1 MSEQIQKKVKA
12 ESTKKSQKETSAQ
25 EVARPDTSGVEG
37 RIEKALGKVEVVFG
51 AESTTLDLSGHK
63 VQDVRDTLK
72 HVLNIPNDAQARVN
86 GNLVDGE
93 YVLQANETLE
103 FVKVAGQKG

>member
-1 MSEQIQKKVKA
+1 MAEQVQKKVKNT
-12 ESTKKSQKETSAQ
+12 ETKKTSTAAAAQ
-25 EVARPDTSGVEG
+25 DTGRPDTSATEQ
-37 RIEKALGKVEVVFG
+37 RIEKALGKVEVVYG
-51 AESTTLDLSGHK
+51 AESTSLNLSGYK

-86 GNLVDGE
+86 GNLVDGN
-93 YVLQANETLE
+93 YILQESDTLE

>member
-1 MSEQIQKKVKA
+1 MAEQIQKKVKA
-12 ESTKKSQKETSAQ
+12 TESKKAKENKASKQ
-25 EVARPDTSGVEG
+25 ERPDVSSTQE
-37 RIEKALGKVEVVFG
+37 RIEKVLGKVDVVYG
-51 AESTTLDLSGHK
+51 AESTSLELSGYK

-93 YVLQANETLE
+93 YILQELDTLE